1 MRISFAAVP
10 LLASVACATSTA
22 RSGDLGVDS
31 GTTSHDS
38 GASHDAE
45 SNPEADAG
53 QQAVPDGEAS
63 DVVTGGTGDTET
75 GTGGTSCSSLPLCDN
90 FDSDTPDMPPAGWT
104 VAMGCN
110 PQTTSNPSGMADGPV
125 PGGSGIYVGVDT
137 SEHHSGNNSLRV
149 VGGDSCGYYAV
160 NTAAFTGSKLGPQY
174 YARFWAMYSM
184 APTPTHNGFLS
195 MNTTSTAS
203 HDPDLLRLG
212 FQNNVIEWNWYGTDA
227 TLPDTD
233 SQGAMQSVAPTAS
246 TWACIEF
253 HIDSTTGDI
262 EFWYNGASTTTP
274 GLSNS
279 GTASNGYNNAW
290 INGGWKAGISP
301 TSLGLGWG
309 SFNGAMMTVW
319 FDDVALGNSRIGCD

>member
-1 MRISFAAVP
+1 MRIPAFAWLCP

-22 RSGDLGVDS
+22 RSGDLGMDS
-31 GTTSHDS
+31 GTTSHDA
-38 GASHDAE
+38 GVTHDAG
-45 SNPEADAG
+45 SNPEPDAE
-53 QQAVPDGEAS
+53 QQPGPDGGES
-63 DVVTGGTGDTET
+63 PDVVTGGGADT
-75 GTGGTSCSSLPLCDN
+75 GTGATGCSSLPLCDN
-90 FDSDTPDMPPAGWT
+90 FDSDTADMPPAGWT
-104 VAMGCN
+104 VAMGCD
-110 PQTTSNPSGMADGPV
+110 PATTANPSGTSDGPA
-125 PGGSGIYVGVDT
+125 PGGGIYVGVDT
-137 SEHHSGNNSLRV
+137 SQHHSGSNSLRV

-160 NTAAFTGSKLGPQY
+160 NTAAFSGSKLGPQY

-184 APTPTHNGFLS
+184 APTASHNGFLS

-203 HDPDLLRLG
+203 HNPDLLRLG

-233 SQGAMQSVAPTAS
+233 SQGAMQSVAPTAN
-246 TWACIEF
+246 TWVCLEF
-253 HIDSTTGDI
+253 HIDSTSGDV
-262 EFWYNGASTTTP
+262 EFWYNGSSTTTP

-279 GTASNGYNNAW
+279 GTTSNGYNNAW

-309 SFNGAMMTVW
+309 AFNGAMMTVW